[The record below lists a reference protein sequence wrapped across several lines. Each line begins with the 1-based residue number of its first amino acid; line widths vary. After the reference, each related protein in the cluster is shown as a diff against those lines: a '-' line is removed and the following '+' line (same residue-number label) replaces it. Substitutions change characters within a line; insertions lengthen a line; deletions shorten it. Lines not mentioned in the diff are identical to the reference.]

1 MNIFEEGSLFQRFL
15 NKMADLLI
23 LNLLTLLMCLPVI
36 TAGAALTA
44 MHYVLLKLVRDEEGY
59 IVKSFFCSFK
69 REFRQA
75 TVLWI
80 IFLAVIALMV
90 SNLVMILEGGGSYP
104 IWLPSSILVV
114 AFLELMFMIYTFAML
129 SRFDNSI
136 YHTLVNAVTLTF
148 AELPKSLEMAVIT
161 LIPVIVFIWVPV
173 LLPALVLFGLSV
185 PGYACAMIYD
195 PVFRKIE
202 KQIWE
207 EENAEYPEDEYPEDS
222 EEN

>member
-1 MNIFEEGSLFQRFL
+1 MNIFEEGSPVQRFL

-23 LNLLTLLMCLPVI
+23 LNIITLLMCLPII

-44 MHYVLLKLVRDEEGY
+44 MHYVLLKMVRGEEGY
-59 IVKSFFCSFK
+59 ILKSFFRSFK

-80 IFLAVIALMV
+80 LYVALAALMA
-90 SNLVMILEGGGSYP
+90 SNLVLVLQGSGRYP
-104 IWLPSSILVV
+104 IWLPSSIVVV
-114 AFLELMFMIYTFAML
+114 AVLELMFMIYTFAML
-129 SRFDNSI
+129 SRFDDSI
-136 YHTLVNAVTLTF
+136 YHTLLNAVTLTF
-148 AELPKSLEMAVIT
+148 AELPRSLEMAVIT
-161 LIPVIVFIWVPV
+161 IIPLIAFFRVSILLPV
-173 LLPALVLFGLSV
+173 LILFGLSV

-207 EENAEYPEDEYPEDS
+207 EENAEDT
-222 EEN
+222 EEE

>member
-1 MNIFEEGSLFQRFL
+1 MNIFEEGSPVQRFL

-23 LNLLTLLMCLPVI
+23 LNIITMLMCLPII

-44 MHYVLLKLVRDEEGY
+44 MHYVLLKMVRGEEGY
-59 IVKSFFCSFK
+59 ILKSFFRSFK

-80 IFLAVIALMV
+80 LYVALAALMA
-90 SNLVMILEGGGSYP
+90 SNLVLVLQGSGRYP
-104 IWLPSSILVV
+104 IWLPSSIVVV
-114 AFLELMFMIYTFAML
+114 AVLELMFMIYTFAML
-129 SRFDNSI
+129 SRFDDTI
-136 YHTLVNAVTLTF
+136 YHTLLNAVTLTF
-148 AELPKSLEMAVIT
+148 AELPRSLEMAVIT
-161 LIPVIVFIWVPV
+161 LVPLIAFLRV
-173 LLPALVLFGLSV
+173 SILLPVLVLFGLSV

-207 EENAEYPEDEYPEDS
+207 EENAEDPE
-222 EEN
+222 EE

>member
-1 MNIFEEGSLFQRFL
+1 MNIFEEGSPVQRFL

-23 LNLLTLLMCLPVI
+23 LNIITLLMCLPII

-44 MHYVLLKLVRDEEGY
+44 MHYVLLKMVRGEEGY
-59 IVKSFFCSFK
+59 ILRSFFRSFK

-80 IFLAVIALMV
+80 LFVALAALMA
-90 SNLVMILEGGGSYP
+90 SNLVMVLQGSGRYP
-104 IWLPSSILVV
+104 IWLPSSIVVV
-114 AFLELMFMIYTFAML
+114 AVLELMFMIYTFAML
-129 SRFDNSI
+129 SRFDDSI
-136 YHTLVNAVTLTF
+136 YHTLLNAVTLTF
-148 AELPKSLEMAVIT
+148 AELPRSLEMAVIT
-161 LIPVIVFIWVPV
+161 IIPLIAFFRVSILLPV
-173 LLPALVLFGLSV
+173 LILFGLSV

-207 EENAEYPEDEYPEDS
+207 EENTEDT
-222 EEN
+222 EEE

>member
-1 MNIFEEGSLFQRFL
+1 MNIFEEGSPFQRFL

-23 LNLLTLLMCLPVI
+23 LNLIALLMCLPII
-36 TAGAALTA
+36 TAGASLTA
-44 MHYVLLKLVRDEEGY
+44 MHYVLLKMVRGEEGY
-59 IVKSFFCSFK
+59 IVKSFFRSFK

-80 IFLAVIALMV
+80 VFMALAALMA
-90 SNLVMILEGGGSYP
+90 SNLTLVLQGTGRFP

-136 YHTLVNAVTLTF
+136 YQTLVNAVTLTF
-148 AELPKSLEMAVIT
+148 SELPRSLEMAVIT
-161 LIPVIVFIWVPV
+161 LVPLLAFFRASI
-173 LLPALVLFGLSV
+173 LLPLLVLFGLSV
-185 PGYACAMIYD
+185 PGYACAIVYD
-195 PVFRKIE
+195 PIFKKIE

-207 EENAEYPEDEYPEDS
+207 EENAEYPDDEADE
-222 EEN
+222 

>member
-1 MNIFEEGSLFQRFL
+1 MNIFEEGSPFQRFL

-23 LNLLTLLMCLPVI
+23 LNIITMLMCLPII

-44 MHYVLLKLVRDEEGY
+44 MHYVLLKMVRGEEGY
-59 IVKSFFCSFK
+59 ILKSFFRSFK

-80 IFLAVIALMV
+80 LYVALAALMA
-90 SNLVMILEGGGSYP
+90 SNLVLVLQGSGRYP
-104 IWLPSSILVV
+104 IWLPSSIVVV
-114 AFLELMFMIYTFAML
+114 AVLELMFMIYTFAML
-129 SRFDNSI
+129 SRFDDTI
-136 YHTLVNAVTLTF
+136 YHTLLNAVTLTF
-148 AELPKSLEMAVIT
+148 AELPRSLEMAVIT
-161 LIPVIVFIWVPV
+161 LVPLIAFLRV
-173 LLPALVLFGLSV
+173 SILLPVLVLFGLSV

-207 EENAEYPEDEYPEDS
+207 DENAEDPE
-222 EEN
+222 EE

>member
-1 MNIFEEGSLFQRFL
+1 MNIFEEGSPVQRFL

-23 LNLLTLLMCLPVI
+23 LNIITLLMCLPII

-44 MHYVLLKLVRDEEGY
+44 MHYVLLKMVRGEEGY
-59 IVKSFFCSFK
+59 ILRSFFRSFK

-80 IFLAVIALMV
+80 LFVALAALMA
-90 SNLVMILEGGGSYP
+90 SNLVMVLQGSGRYP
-104 IWLPSSILVV
+104 IWLPSSIVVV
-114 AFLELMFMIYTFAML
+114 AVLELMFMIYTFAML
-129 SRFDNSI
+129 SRFDDSI
-136 YHTLVNAVTLTF
+136 YHTLLNAVTLTF
-148 AELPKSLEMAVIT
+148 AELPRSLEMAVIT
-161 LIPVIVFIWVPV
+161 IIPLIAFFRVSILLPV
-173 LLPALVLFGLSV
+173 LILFGLSV

-207 EENAEYPEDEYPEDS
+207 EENAEDT
-222 EEN
+222 EEE

>member
-1 MNIFEEGSLFQRFL
+1 MNIFEEGSPFQRFL

-23 LNLLTLLMCLPVI
+23 LNIITMLMCLPII

-44 MHYVLLKLVRDEEGY
+44 MHYVLLKMVRGEEGY
-59 IVKSFFCSFK
+59 ILKSFFRSFK

-80 IFLAVIALMV
+80 LYVALAALMA
-90 SNLVMILEGGGSYP
+90 SSLVLVLQGSGRYP
-104 IWLPSSILVV
+104 IWLPSSIVVV
-114 AFLELMFMIYTFAML
+114 AVLELMFMIYTFAML
-129 SRFDNSI
+129 SRFDDTI
-136 YHTLVNAVTLTF
+136 YHTLLNAVTLTF
-148 AELPKSLEMAVIT
+148 AELLRSLEMAVIT
-161 LIPVIVFIWVPV
+161 LVPLIAFLRV
-173 LLPALVLFGLSV
+173 SILLPVLVLFGLSV

-207 EENAEYPEDEYPEDS
+207 EENSEDS
-222 EEN
+222 EEE

>member
-1 MNIFEEGSLFQRFL
+1 MNIFEEGSPFQRFL

-23 LNLLTLLMCLPVI
+23 LNILTMLMCLPII

-44 MHYVLLKLVRDEEGY
+44 MHYVLLKMVRGEEGY
-59 IVKSFFCSFK
+59 ILKSFFRSFK

-80 IFLAVIALMV
+80 LYVALAALMA
-90 SNLVMILEGGGSYP
+90 SNLVLVLQGSGRYP
-104 IWLPSSILVV
+104 IWLPSSIVVV
-114 AFLELMFMIYTFAML
+114 AVLELMFMIYTFAML
-129 SRFDNSI
+129 SRFDDTI
-136 YHTLVNAVTLTF
+136 YHTLLNAVTLTF
-148 AELPKSLEMAVIT
+148 AELPRSLEMAVIT
-161 LIPVIVFIWVPV
+161 LVPLIAFLRV
-173 LLPALVLFGLSV
+173 SILLPVLVLFGLSV

-207 EENAEYPEDEYPEDS
+207 DENAEDPE
-222 EEN
+222 EE

>member
-1 MNIFEEGSLFQRFL
+1 MNIFEEGSPFQRFL

-23 LNLLTLLMCLPVI
+23 LNIITMLMCLPII

-44 MHYVLLKLVRDEEGY
+44 MHYVLLKMVRGEEGY
-59 IVKSFFCSFK
+59 ILRSFFRSFK

-80 IFLAVIALMV
+80 LYVALAALMA
-90 SNLVMILEGGGSYP
+90 SNLVLVLQGSGRYP
-104 IWLPSSILVV
+104 IWLPSSIVVV
-114 AFLELMFMIYTFAML
+114 AVLELMFMIYTFAML
-129 SRFDNSI
+129 SRFDDSI
-136 YHTLVNAVTLTF
+136 YHTLLNAVTLTF
-148 AELPKSLEMAVIT
+148 AELPRSLEMAVIT
-161 LIPVIVFIWVPV
+161 IIPLIAFFRVSILLPV
-173 LLPALVLFGLSV
+173 LILFGLSV

-207 EENAEYPEDEYPEDS
+207 EENAE
-222 EEN
+222 EE

>member
-1 MNIFEEGSLFQRFL
+1 MV
-15 NKMADLLI
+15 DLLI
-23 LNLLTLLMCLPVI
+23 LNLITMLMCLPII

-44 MHYVLLKLVRDEEGY
+44 MHYVLLKMVRGEEGY
-59 IVKSFFCSFK
+59 IVKSFFRSFK

-80 IFLAVIALMV
+80 VFMALAALMA
-90 SNLVMILEGGGSYP
+90 SNLTLVLQGTGRFP

-136 YHTLVNAVTLTF
+136 YQTLINAVTLTF
-148 AELPKSLEMAVIT
+148 SELPRSLEMAVIT
-161 LIPVIVFIWVPV
+161 LVPLIAFFRASI
-173 LLPALVLFGLSV
+173 LLPLLVLFGLSV
-185 PGYACAMIYD
+185 PGYACAIVYD
-195 PVFRKIE
+195 PIFKKIE

-207 EENAEYPEDEYPEDS
+207 DENTEYPDDEANE
-222 EEN
+222 